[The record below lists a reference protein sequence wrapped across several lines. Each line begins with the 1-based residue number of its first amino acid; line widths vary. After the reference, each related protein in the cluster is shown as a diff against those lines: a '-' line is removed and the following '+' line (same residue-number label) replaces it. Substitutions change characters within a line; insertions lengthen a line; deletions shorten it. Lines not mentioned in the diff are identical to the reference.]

1 MTKSKKTQDSLGAC
15 PECGA
20 DCVDSPSGVVCLN
33 GHGGVDPVAPGG
45 HPERCPGCGASFVDT
60 LPNDGALYECGTIT
74 SPGRMEHDSA
84 ARSRACELLE
94 ESVEVIHQ
102 LQAQVE
108 AAKAPRAVPHQS
120 PENEGPVSAYIPQR
134 PVVPAA
140 LPQLRSKAEVWLEMA
155 RQSLAV
161 VLYQDAHPE
170 PDRLRRVYGPD
181 MKRAVQQLAD
191 LREEVLFFID
201 LVNAPRR

>member
-15 PECGA
+15 PE
-20 DCVDSPSGVVCLN
+20 
-33 GHGGVDPVAPGG
+33 
-45 HPERCPGCGASFVDT
+45 RCPGCGASFADV
-60 LPNDGALYECGTIT
+60 LPNDDGLYEYVLYECGTIT
-74 SPGRMEHDSA
+74 RPGRMGHDSA
-84 ARSRACELLE
+84 DRSRACELLE

-108 AAKAPRAVPHQS
+108 ASWRPRVVFHQS
-120 PENEGPVSAYIPQR
+120 AENEGPVSAYIPQR
-134 PVVPAA
+134 PVVPAT

-161 VLYQDAHPE
+161 VLYQDDHPE

-191 LREEVLFFID
+191 LREEVLLFIE
-201 LVNAPRR
+201 LQNAPRR